1 MKNLEMLAVIAN
13 GLGPLKDKVV
23 FVGGSTVSLY
33 LTDPAA
39 QTVRP
44 TEDVDCVIEIVTRG
58 QYYKLEA
65 ELEKLGFRHM
75 MEASAPVC
83 RWKYRGLTA
92 DIMPTE
98 GSVLNFNNSWYPDG
112 YADSRTVALPGG
124 EQVRV
129 FTLPYFLASKIE
141 AFLDRGHGDF
151 LTSPDMEDLITVL
164 DGAEDIAGEVSHAPA
179 KVKDYLAGKF
189 SEFLKDE
196 RFIESLEG
204 NLRSPSGTSG
214 RVERI
219 KVILKTLGQG

>member
-1 MKNLEMLAVIAN
+1 MKNLEMLAVVAN
-13 GLGPLKDKVV
+13 GLGHLKDKVV

-65 ELEKLGFRHM
+65 NLEKLGFRHM
-75 MEASAPVC
+75 MEENAPIC
-83 RWKYRGLTA
+83 RWKYHGLTA

-98 GSVLNFNNSWYPDG
+98 GSVLSFKNSWYPDG
-112 YADSRTVALPGG
+112 YVNS
-124 EQVRV
+124 QVVNLSGVGKIRV
-129 FTLPYFLASKIE
+129 FTPPYFLASKIE
-141 AFLDRGHGDF
+141 AFLDRGRGDF
-151 LTSPDMEDLITVL
+151 LTSPDMEDIITVL
-164 DGAEDIAGEVSHAPA
+164 DGAENIAGEVLHAPA
-179 KVKDYLAGKF
+179 KVKGYLAVKF

-196 RFIESLEG
+196 RFFESLEG

-219 KVILKTLGQG
+219 KVILKTLWQG